1 MNFDL
6 DEDQK
11 TLIKIAYDFM
21 AKEMKLKL
29 RISERVKLGELI
41 QTTYTNSRFSVF
53 SSLSL

>member
-29 RISERVKLGELI
+29 RISERVKFGELI